1 MSAMHVQNHAGGFDP
16 ARIDLPIIDVLPELR
31 DALVASGV
39 VVLEAAPGAG
49 KSTLVPL
56 ALRDEG
62 WLGGQRIIML
72 EPRRIAARAAAE
84 RMAAL
89 LGEPVGG
96 AVGYRMRMESRV
108 GSETRI
114 EVVTEG
120 VLTRMLQDDAAL
132 DGVGLVIF
140 DEFHERSL
148 QADLGLA
155 FTLQARQM
163 LREDLRVL
171 IMSATLEGLPLEDR
185 LQARVVRSAGRMHPV
200 EVRHQPPMRDQPLE
214 GHCAAVVRRAL
225 ATDAGDILVFLPGK
239 REIQRVATGLG
250 ELSGVDVLPLHG
262 DMSLTEQHAVLGPR
276 HERRRV
282 ILATNIAET
291 SLTIEGVRVVVDAG
305 LMRVSRFDPASGMT
319 RLVTQR
325 VSRANAEQRRG
336 RAGRLGPGVCIRLWG
351 EGEQAS
357 LPAQAEP
364 EIQRADLLPLALEL
378 AQWGARPEELFWL
391 DPPPVTLLD
400 QAFDVLHGLGAL
412 DPEGH
417 ITPHGRELAR
427 MPLHPRL
434 GHMLMEGGRLG
445 HGALACE
452 LAALLGER
460 DLLRGEGRERPA
472 TDLALRIDAL
482 QRGSAALP
490 PGLRLDEGARARVR
504 QSARDLARR
513 MRIDLARGGGDGPSA
528 TPEQALGRRRPDRE
542 VASPQHNR
550 EGADARAWTQ
560 GQDTQSIGLLVA
572 LAYPERVAQGR
583 QGQPGRFLLVNG
595 RGALLDTADALA
607 HEPWLAIAH
616 LDGHTD
622 GVRRESRVFLAAGLA
637 LTDIEEAFAAR
648 IEDVEEVAWD
658 GREQA
663 VMARRQRRLGVLVL
677 EDRPL
682 ARPDPERVREALLE
696 GIRQTGLACL
706 PWHERHHQ
714 WRGRVALLRRE
725 LGEAWPDVSDAG
737 LMASLEEW
745 VAPWLDGMTRLA
757 HLDRLDLDAALRA
770 RLDWSLQQE
779 LDRLAPTHLEVPS
792 GSRIAL
798 DYGPVLEGDGVP
810 VLAVKLQELFGL
822 LETPRIAQGRV
833 PVMIHMLSPAQRP
846 VAVTQ
851 DLASFWRG
859 PYQDV
864 RKDLRGRYPK
874 HPWPEDPLTA
884 TPTRR
889 TKRAE

>member
-1 MSAMHVQNHAGGFDP
+1 MFDP
-16 ARIDLPIIDVLPELR
+16 DLIDLPIVEVLPQLR
-31 DALVASGV
+31 EALAASGV

-56 ALRDEG
+56 ALLG
-62 WLGGQRIIML
+62 QPWLGRQRIIML

-84 RMAAL
+84 RMAEL
-89 LGEPVGG
+89 LGESAGET
-96 AVGYRMRMESRV
+96 VGYRMRMESRV
-108 GSETRI
+108 GPGTRI

-132 DGVGLVIF
+132 EEVGAVIF

-155 FTLQARQM
+155 LTLQARQM
-163 LREDLRVL
+163 LRDDLRLL
-171 IMSATLEGLPLEDR
+171 IMSATLDGMPLEER
-185 LQARVVRSAGRMHPV
+185 LQAVGVRSAGRVYPV
-200 EVRHQPPMRDQPLE
+200 EVRYQPAPRDLPLE

-225 ATDAGDILVFLPGK
+225 AAEEGDLLVFLPGK
-239 REIQRVATGLG
+239 REIQRVAAGLG
-250 ELSGVDVLPLHG
+250 AMAGVDVLPLHG
-262 DMSLTEQHAVLGPR
+262 DMSLAEQHAVLDPR
-276 HERRRV
+276 HARRRV

-364 EIQRADLLPLALEL
+364 EILRADLLPLALEL
-378 AQWGARPEELFWL
+378 AQWGACPDELFWL
-391 DPPPVTLLD
+391 DPPPPAPLD
-400 QAFDVLHGLGAL
+400 QAGEVLHALGAL
-412 DPEGH
+412 DPAGH
-417 ITPHGRELAR
+417 ITAHGRELAR

-434 GHMLMEGGRLG
+434 GHMLMEGRRLG

-460 DLLRGEGRERPA
+460 DLLRGEGGARLGA
-472 TDLALRIDAL
+472 DLALRLEAL
-482 QRGSAALP
+482 RRGGAALP
-490 PGLRLDEGARARVR
+490 AGVRVDEGARARIR

-513 MRIDLARGGGDGPSA
+513 MRIDLG
-528 TPEQALGRRRPDRE
+528 
-542 VASPQHNR
+542 ASV
-550 EGADARAWTQ
+550 EDAHAA
-560 GQDTQSIGLLVA
+560 GLLVA

-583 QGQPGRFLLVNG
+583 PGQPGRFLLVNG
-595 RGALLDTADALA
+595 RGAVLDGADALA
-607 HEPWLAIAH
+607 REPRLAIAQ
-616 LDGHTD
+616 LDGE
-622 GVRRESRVFLAAGLA
+622 RRESRVFLAATIARDDIEAAFAGQ
-637 LTDIEEAFAAR
+637 IEEA
-648 IEDVEEVAWD
+648 EEVVWD
-658 GREQA
+658 AREQA
-663 VMARRQRRLGVLVL
+663 VAARRQRRLGALVL
-677 EDRPL
+677 EDRQL
-682 ARPDPERVREALLE
+682 ARPDPERVRAALLE
-696 GIRQTGLACL
+696 GIRQAGPGCL
-706 PWHERHHQ
+706 PWQERHRQ
-714 WRGRVALLRRE
+714 WRARVALLRRV
-725 LGEAWPDVSDAG
+725 LGEDWPDVSDAG
-737 LMASLEEW
+737 LMSSLEDW
-745 VAPWLDGMTRLA
+745 LGPWLDGMTRLA
-757 HLDRLDLDAALRA
+757 HLARIDLDAALRA
-770 RLDWSLQQE
+770 RLDWGRLQE

-798 DYGPVLEGDGVP
+798 DYGPVMDGEGLP

-822 LETPRIAQGRV
+822 LETPRIAHGRV

-864 RKDLRGRYPK
+864 RKDLRGRYPR

-889 TKRAE
+889 TKRAGE

>member
-1 MSAMHVQNHAGGFDP
+1 MSAMHVQNHAGGFDS
-16 ARIDLPIIDVLPELR
+16 ARIDLPIVDVLPELR
-31 DALVASGV
+31 DALAVSGV

-56 ALRDEG
+56 ALLDEP
-62 WLGGQRIIML
+62 WLAGQRIIML

-108 GSETRI
+108 SPTTRI

-171 IMSATLEGLPLEDR
+171 IMSATLEGLPLAER
-185 LQARVVRSAGRMHPV
+185 LQARVVKSVGRMHPV
-200 EVRHQPPMRDQPLE
+200 EVRYQPPMRDHPLE
-214 GHCAAVVRRAL
+214 DHCAAVVRRAL
-225 ATDAGDILVFLPGK
+225 AMDAGDILVFLPGK

-262 DMSLTEQHAVLGPR
+262 EMSLAEQHAVLEPR

-291 SLTIEGVRVVVDAG
+291 SLTIEGVRVVVDSG
-305 LMRVSRFDPASGMT
+305 LARVSRFDPGSGMT

-325 VSRANAEQRRG
+325 ISRASAEQRRG

-351 EGEQAS
+351 EGDHMS
-357 LPAQAEP
+357 LPAQVEP

-378 AQWGARPEELFWL
+378 AQWGAAPSELFWL
-391 DPPPVTLLD
+391 DPPPAALLD

-434 GHMLMEGGRLG
+434 GHMLMEGARLG
-445 HGALACE
+445 HGGLACE
-452 LAALLGER
+452 LAALLAER
-460 DLLRGEGRERPA
+460 DLVRSEGREPPPV
-472 TDLALRIDAL
+472 DLSLRIDAL
-482 QRGSAALP
+482 RRGSAALP
-490 PGLRLDEGARARVR
+490 PGLVVDEGVRMRVR
-504 QSARDLARR
+504 QSARDLAQR
-513 MRIDLARGGGDGPSA
+513 MRGELAGAAGDVHA
-528 TPEQALGRRRPDRE
+528 A
-542 VASPQHNR
+542 
-550 EGADARAWTQ
+550 
-560 GQDTQSIGLLVA
+560 GLLLA

-583 QGQPGRFLLVNG
+583 MGQPGRFVLANG

-622 GVRRESRVFLAAGLA
+622 GVRREARVFLAAALA
-637 LTDIEEAFAAR
+637 RDDIEAVFAER
-648 IEDVEEVAWD
+648 IEDVEEIVWD
-658 GREQA
+658 AREQA
-663 VMARRQRRLGVLVL
+663 VRARRQRRLGALVL
-677 EDRPL
+677 EDRAL
-682 ARPDPERVREALLE
+682 EHPDPERVRAVLLE
-696 GIRQTGLACL
+696 GIRQAGLACL
-706 PWHERHHQ
+706 PWQARHQQ
-714 WRGRVALLRRE
+714 WRGRVALLRRT
-725 LGEAWPDVSDAG
+725 LGEVWPDVHDAALLAALDTWLG
-737 LMASLEEW
+737 
-745 VAPWLDGMTRLA
+745 PWLEGMTRLA

-770 RLDWSLQQE
+770 LLPWDKQQE

-798 DYGPVLEGDGVP
+798 DYVPALEGEGLP

>member
-1 MSAMHVQNHAGGFDP
+1 MSSMHPKNHARGFDP
-16 ARIDLPIIDVLPELR
+16 TRIDLPIVEILPALR
-31 DALVASGV
+31 DTLATFGV

-49 KSTLVPL
+49 KSSVVPL
-56 ALRDEG
+56 ALMDEP
-62 WLGGQRIIML
+62 WLGRQRIIML
-72 EPRRIAARAAAE
+72 EPRRIAARAVTE
-84 RMAAL
+84 RMAGL
-89 LGEPVGG
+89 LGEAVGQT
-96 AVGYRMRMESRV
+96 VGYRMRVESRV
-108 GSETRI
+108 GPTTRI

-120 VLTRMLQDDAAL
+120 VLTRMLQDDPSL
-132 DGVGLVIF
+132 DGVGLVVF

-155 FTLQARQM
+155 FTLQAQQM

-171 IMSATLEGLPLEDR
+171 IMSATLEGLPLAER
-185 LQARVVRSAGRMHPV
+185 LQAQVVKSAGRLHPV
-200 EVRHQPPMRDQPLE
+200 EVHYRPPQRDFSLE
-214 GHCAAVVRRAL
+214 GHAAAMVRRAL
-225 ATDAGDILVFLPGK
+225 AEEHGDILVFLPGK
-239 REIQRVATGLG
+239 REIQRVAAGLR
-250 ELSGVDVLPLHG
+250 ELAEVDVLPLHG
-262 DMSLTEQHAVLGPR
+262 DMSLAEQHAVLEPR

-291 SLTIEGVRVVVDAG
+291 SLTIEGVRVVVDSG
-305 LMRVSRFDPASGMT
+305 LARVSRFDPASGMT
-319 RLVTQR
+319 RLVTQHI
-325 VSRANAEQRRG
+325 SKANAEQRCG

-351 EGEQAS
+351 EGEQGS

-378 AQWGARPEELFWL
+378 AQWGAHPEELFWL
-391 DPPPVTLLD
+391 DPPPAALLD
-400 QAFDVLHGLGAL
+400 QAREVLQGLGAV
-412 DPEGH
+412 DAGGH
-417 ITPHGRELAR
+417 MTPHGRELAR

-434 GHMLMEGGRLG
+434 AHMLVEGNRLG
-445 HGALACE
+445 YGRLACE

-460 DLLRGEGRERPA
+460 DLLRGAGCERLPA
-472 TDLALRIDAL
+472 DLVLRIEALRW
-482 QRGSAALP
+482 GSAALP
-490 PGLRLDEGARARVR
+490 AGLTLDEGARARVR

-513 MRIDLARGGGDGPSA
+513 MGIELVGAAGDVHA
-528 TPEQALGRRRPDRE
+528 
-542 VASPQHNR
+542 V
-550 EGADARAWTQ
+550 
-560 GQDTQSIGLLVA
+560 GLLVA

-583 QGQPGRFLLVNG
+583 MGQPGRFVLANG
-595 RGALLDTADALA
+595 RGALLDAVDALA
-607 HEPWLAIAH
+607 HAPWLAIAH

-622 GVRRESRVFLAAGLA
+622 GVRREARVFLAAGLT
-637 LTDIEEAFAAR
+637 LNDIEEAFAAR
-648 IEDVEEVAWD
+648 IEDVEEVTWD

-663 VMARRQRRLGVLVL
+663 VMARRQRRLGALVL

-682 ARPDPERVREALLE
+682 PKPDPERVRTALLE
-696 GIRQTGLACL
+696 GICQVGLACL
-706 PWHERHHQ
+706 PWQARHQQ
-714 WRGRVALLRRE
+714 WRGRVTLLRRT
-725 LGEAWPDVSDAG
+725 LGEGWPDVSDAA
-737 LMASLEEW
+737 LLASLDDW
-745 VAPWLDGMTRLA
+745 LVPRLDGMTRLS
-757 HLDRLDLDAALRA
+757 HLERLDLDAALQ
-770 RLDWSLQQE
+770 SLLPWDKRQE
-779 LDRLAPTHLEVPS
+779 FDRLAPTHLEVPS

-798 DYGPVLEGDGVP
+798 DYSPVLEGGGLP

-889 TKRAE
+889 TKRVEG

>member
-1 MSAMHVQNHAGGFDP
+1 MSAMHPKNHAGGFDP
-16 ARIDLPIIDVLPELR
+16 ARIDLPIVEILPALR
-31 DALVASGV
+31 DALAASGV

-49 KSTLVPL
+49 KSTVVPL
-56 ALRDEG
+56 ALMDEP
-62 WLGGQRIIML
+62 WLGRQRIIML

-84 RMAAL
+84 RMAEL
-89 LGEPVGG
+89 LGEAVGQT
-96 AVGYRMRMESRV
+96 VGYRMRMESRV
-108 GSETRI
+108 GPATRI

-120 VLTRMLQDDAAL
+120 VLTRMVQDDAAL
-132 DGVGLVIF
+132 DGVGLVVF

-155 FTLQARQM
+155 FTLQAQQM

-171 IMSATLEGLPLEDR
+171 IMSATLEGLPLAER
-185 LQARVVRSAGRMHPV
+185 LQARVVKSAGRMHPV
-200 EVRHQPPMRDQPLE
+200 EVHYRPPQRDSSLE
-214 GHCAAVVRRAL
+214 GHAAAVVRRAL
-225 ATDAGDILVFLPGK
+225 AEEHGDILVFLPGK

-250 ELSGVDVLPLHG
+250 ELAGVEVLPLHG
-262 DMSLTEQHAVLGPR
+262 EMSLAEQHAVLEPR

-305 LMRVSRFDPASGMT
+305 LARLSRFDPASGMT

-325 VSRANAEQRRG
+325 ISKANAEQRRG

-351 EGEQAS
+351 EGDHMS

-378 AQWGARPEELFWL
+378 AQWGAGPEELFWL
-391 DPPPVTLLD
+391 DPPPVALLD
-400 QAFDVLHGLGAL
+400 QAREVLQGLGAL
-412 DPEGH
+412 DAGGH

-434 GHMLMEGGRLG
+434 AHMLMEGKRLG
-445 HGALACE
+445 HGGLACE
-452 LAALLGER
+452 LAALLAER
-460 DLLRGEGRERPA
+460 DLVRGEGRERPPV
-472 TDLALRIDAL
+472 DLALRIEAL
-482 QRGSAALP
+482 RRGSAALP
-490 PGLRLDEGARARVR
+490 SGLVLDEGGRARVR

-513 MRIDLARGGGDGPSA
+513 MRIDLAGVEGDVHA
-528 TPEQALGRRRPDRE
+528 T
-542 VASPQHNR
+542 
-550 EGADARAWTQ
+550 
-560 GQDTQSIGLLVA
+560 GLLVA

-583 QGQPGRFLLVNG
+583 SSQPGRFLLVNG
-595 RGALLDTADALA
+595 RGALLETSDALA
-607 HEPWLAIAH
+607 RAPWLAIAH
-616 LDGHTD
+616 LDGQTD
-622 GVRRESRVFLAAGLA
+622 GLRREARVFLAAGLA
-637 LTDIEEAFAAR
+637 QTDIEAAFAER
-648 IEDVEEVAWD
+648 IEDMEEIVWD
-658 GREQA
+658 EREQA
-663 VMARRQRRLGVLVL
+663 VKAYRQRRLGALVL

-682 ARPDPERVREALLE
+682 PKPDPERVRTALLE
-696 GIRQTGLACL
+696 GIRQAGLACL
-706 PWHERHHQ
+706 PWQARHQQ
-714 WRGRVALLRRE
+714 WRGRVALLRRT
-725 LGEAWPDVSDAG
+725 LGEVWPDVSDAA
-737 LMASLEEW
+737 LLASLDAW
-745 VAPWLDGMTRLA
+745 LAPWLEGMTRLS
-757 HLDRLDLDAALRA
+757 HLDRLDLDAALQ
-770 RLDWSLQQE
+770 SLLPWDKRQA

-798 DYGPVLEGDGVP
+798 DYGPVLEGEGVP

-822 LETPRIAQGRV
+822 LETPRIAEGRV

-889 TKRAE
+889 TKRAEG